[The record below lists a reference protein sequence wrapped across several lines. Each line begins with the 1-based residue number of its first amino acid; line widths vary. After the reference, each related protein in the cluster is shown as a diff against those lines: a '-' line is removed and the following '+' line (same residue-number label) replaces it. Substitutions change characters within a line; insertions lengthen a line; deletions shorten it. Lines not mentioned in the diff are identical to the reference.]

1 MADSVWLQDLT
12 WPDIKAYIDQGKR
25 TILLP
30 VGSTEQHGP
39 HLPVG
44 TDTMVATALAE
55 ASARAAGVLAAPP
68 LWFGW
73 SPHHMVLPGTIT
85 IRPEVLVE
93 LACDV
98 VASLA
103 EHGFHNFV
111 FINGHRIVNVTWLQ
125 MAAER
130 VKNKLGVKMVIFDP
144 AHMSKDFESGLDWG
158 PVGHAEEIEGSHM
171 WYCYPHLVK
180 MERAKDNPHHIHKL
194 YNIDPRHGGDTL
206 CYVPSSQAEMQ
217 KVAEKAGGTVG
228 NPSRSDRDAGG
239 RYHKHLVDRLVVV
252 IEELRA
258 GGERVDIKPGED
270 N

>member
-1 MADSVWLQDLT
+1 
-12 WPDIKAYIDQGKR
+12 
-25 TILLP
+25 
-30 VGSTEQHGP
+30 
-39 HLPVG
+39 
-44 TDTMVATALAE
+44 MVAIALAKS
-55 ASARAAGVLAAPP
+55 AARAAGVLIAPP

-98 VASLA
+98 VDSLA
-103 EHGFHNFV
+103 VHGFNNFV

-130 VKNKLGVKMVIFDP
+130 IKNQLNVKVVIFDP

-171 WYCYPHLVK
+171 WHCYPDLVK
-180 MERAKDNPHHIHKL
+180 MDRAVDNPHSAHVL

-206 CYVPSSQAEMQ
+206 CYVPSSRAEMQ
-217 KVAEKAGGTVG
+217 AVADKAGGTVG
-228 NPSRSDRDAGG
+228 HPTRSNRAAGG
-239 RYHKHLVDRLVVV
+239 RYHNHLVDRLVAV
-252 IEELRA
+252 IEDLQATGKE
-258 GGERVDIKPGED
+258 

>member
-12 WPDIKAYIDQGKR
+12 WPDIKACVDQGKR

-55 ASARAAGVLAAPP
+55 AAARIAGVLTAPP

-98 VASLA
+98 VGSLA
-103 EHGFHNFV
+103 EHGFRNFV

-130 VKNKLGVKMVIFDP
+130 IKNRLGVKVVIFDP
-144 AHMSKDFESGLDWG
+144 AYMSKDFESGLDWG

-171 WYCYPHLVK
+171 WHCYPHLVK
-180 MERAKDNPHHIHKL
+180 MEHAKDNPHHIHKL
-194 YNIDPRHGGDTL
+194 YNIDPRHGSDTL
-206 CYVPSSQAEMQ
+206 CYVPSSRAEMQ

-228 NPSRSDRDAGG
+228 RPSRLSLI
-239 RYHKHLVDRLVVV
+239 H
-252 IEELRA
+252 I
-258 GGERVDIKPGED
+258 
-270 N
+270 

>member
-1 MADSVWLQDLT
+1 MTDSVWLQELT
-12 WPDIKAYIDQGKR
+12 WPDIKACLEQGKT

-55 ASARAAGVLAAPP
+55 TSARETNVLVAPP

-103 EHGFHNFV
+103 EHGFNNFV

-125 MAAER
+125 MTAER
-130 VKNKLGVKMVIFDP
+130 VKNNLGVKVVIFDP
-144 AHMSKDFESGLDWG
+144 AHMSKEFKSGLDWG

-171 WYCYPHLVK
+171 WHCYPHLVK
-180 MERAKDNPHHIHKL
+180 MDRAVDNPHRTHKL
-194 YNIDPRHGGDTL
+194 YNIDPHHSGDTL
-206 CYVPSSQAEMQ
+206 CYVPSSRTEMQ
-217 KVAEKAGGTVG
+217 AVADKAGGTVG
-228 NPSRSDRDAGG
+228 RPSRSDHEAGK
-239 RYHKHLVDRLVVV
+239 RYHNHLVDRLVAV
-252 IEELRA
+252 IEDLQA
-258 GGERVDIKPGED
+258 GRKK